1 MASTS
6 NLPLTGGIPAVL
18 TNAKIYRDGIDLLG
32 VASVELPDFEYL
44 TESLTGLGISGEMD
58 IPVAGQFKALPLKIK
73 WNVPTASA
81 TSLLEAVGHYLE
93 ARGSIQQ
100 LDPGTGTFV
109 QKAFKLVSKAMPK
122 KVGLGKLEPAKKM
135 ESESELE
142 LYYLKLSHRRHGA
155 GGDRQVRFHL
165 QNQRRRCAGRRPQQ
179 SGHVRRLS
187 WPRNAPSPL
196 NWIIP
201 CSSPTGN

>member
-1 MASTS
+1 M
-6 NLPLTGGIPAVL
+6 
-18 TNAKIYRDGIDLLG
+18 
-32 VASVELPDFEYL
+32 
-44 TESLTGLGISGEMD
+44 
-58 IPVAGQFKALPLKIK
+58 
-73 WNVPTASA
+73 PTASA

-142 LYYLKLSHRRHGA
+142 LYYLKLSIDGTELVEIGKFDFICRINGVDVLA
-155 GGDRQVRFHL
+155 DVRNNL
-165 QNQRRRCAGRRPQQ
+165 GM
-179 SGHVRRLS
+179 
-187 WPRNAPSPL
+187 
-196 NWIIP
+196 
-201 CSSPTGN
+201 

>member
-122 KVGLGKLEPAKKM
+122 KVIDGTELVEIGKFDFICRINGVDVLADVRNNLGM
-135 ESESELE
+135 
-142 LYYLKLSHRRHGA
+142 
-155 GGDRQVRFHL
+155 
-165 QNQRRRCAGRRPQQ
+165 
-179 SGHVRRLS
+179 
-187 WPRNAPSPL
+187 
-196 NWIIP
+196 
-201 CSSPTGN
+201 

>member
-93 ARGSIQQ
+93 ARGSLQQ

-109 QKAFKLVSKAMPK
+109 QKAFKLVSKAM
-122 KVGLGKLEPAKKM
+122 
-135 ESESELE
+135 LE
-142 LYYLKLSHRRHGA
+142 LYYLKLSIDGTELVEIGKFDFICRINGVDVLA
-155 GGDRQVRFHL
+155 DVRNNL
-165 QNQRRRCAGRRPQQ
+165 GM
-179 SGHVRRLS
+179 
-187 WPRNAPSPL
+187 
-196 NWIIP
+196 
-201 CSSPTGN
+201 

>member
-122 KVGLGKLEPAKKM
+122 KVGLGKLEPAKNM

-142 LYYLKLSHRRHGA
+142 LYYLKLSIDGTELVEIGKFDFICRINGVDVLA
-155 GGDRQVRFHL
+155 DVRNNL
-165 QNQRRRCAGRRPQQ
+165 GM
-179 SGHVRRLS
+179 
-187 WPRNAPSPL
+187 
-196 NWIIP
+196 
-201 CSSPTGN
+201 

>member
-1 MASTS
+1 M
-6 NLPLTGGIPAVL
+6 
-18 TNAKIYRDGIDLLG
+18 G

-109 QKAFKLVSKAMPK
+109 QKAFKLVSKAIDGTELVEIGK
-122 KVGLGKLEPAKKM
+122 FDFICRINGVDVLADVRNNLGM
-135 ESESELE
+135 
-142 LYYLKLSHRRHGA
+142 
-155 GGDRQVRFHL
+155 
-165 QNQRRRCAGRRPQQ
+165 
-179 SGHVRRLS
+179 
-187 WPRNAPSPL
+187 
-196 NWIIP
+196 
-201 CSSPTGN
+201 

>member
-100 LDPGTGTFV
+100 LDPGTGTF
-109 QKAFKLVSKAMPK
+109 
-122 KVGLGKLEPAKKM
+122 EPAKKM

-142 LYYLKLSHRRHGA
+142 LYYLKLSIDGTELVEIGKFDFICRINGVDVLA
-155 GGDRQVRFHL
+155 DVRNHL
-165 QNQRRRCAGRRPQQ
+165 GM
-179 SGHVRRLS
+179 
-187 WPRNAPSPL
+187 
-196 NWIIP
+196 
-201 CSSPTGN
+201 